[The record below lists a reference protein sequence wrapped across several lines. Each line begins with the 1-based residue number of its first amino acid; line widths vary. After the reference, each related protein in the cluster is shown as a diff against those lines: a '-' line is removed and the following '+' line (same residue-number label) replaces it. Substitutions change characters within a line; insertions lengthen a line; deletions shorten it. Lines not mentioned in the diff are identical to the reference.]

1 VTGAEGGPEV
11 WEMLGL
17 LRRCLDLA
25 MALVTGRV
33 CQDHE
38 GRMCDLNSHICSA
51 HEFSKLGSDV
61 EGPWVK
67 GPMNLYLIC
76 KLSET

>member
-1 VTGAEGGPEV
+1 
-11 WEMLGL
+11 
-17 LRRCLDLA
+17 

-51 HEFSKLGSDV
+51 HEFSKLGSDG